1 MINHLE
7 VKFLLDQKQYEAY
20 YEVFKKILSKY
31 FNKGDMIVV
40 SEILNLCRERNYFI
54 RYKNG
59 DKNRSIK
66 LKLSPKTI
74 NELSRIGFIKT
85 LSDKEKS
92 NLVNMSIDPVVAKQM
107 ENFVDNHPKIKLL
120 DLTQFLM
127 LYSGKFLM
135 KPDYVSSNY
144 QKLANLAPEKTKDK
158 DWDKTIENW
167 LIS

>member
-1 MINHLE
+1 M
-7 VKFLLDQKQYEAY
+7 
-20 YEVFKKILSKY
+20 
-31 FNKGDMIVV
+31 
-40 SEILNLCRERNYFI
+40 
-54 RYKNG
+54 YKNG

-66 LKLSPKTI
+66 LKLSPKTV
-74 NELSRIGFIKT
+74 NELYRIGFIE
-85 LSDKEKS
+85 SFSNKEKP

-135 KPDYVSSNY
+135 KPDNVSADY
-144 QKLANLAPEKTKDK
+144 QKLPNLAPEKTKDK